1 MQPERRAAA
10 LQSFAFL
17 ILAGVILFGTA
28 GRVDLWN
35 FWVLLTIFA
44 LTFAVSL
51 VTVSPDL
58 MRERMRPGGGR
69 PPVALYAASATM
81 FVEFAMAG
89 LDCGRLHWS
98 DTVPPLLVIV
108 ALILLALAFLASL
121 WIVRTNTSFFV
132 GAAHS
137 ERSRPDGDRYR
148 PLCLGPPSRLCRGF
162 VFVPASGLAL
172 GSWLAT
178 AIALLGLPFLLWRT
192 TAEDRMLRE
201 QLDGYADYATRVRW
215 LLLPG
220 VW

>member
-121 WIVRTNTSFFV
+121 WIVRTNPYFSSV
-132 GAAHS
+132 P
-137 ERSRPDGDRYR
+137 RIQKDRGQTVIDT
-148 PLCLGPPSRLCRGF
+148 GPYAWVRHPGYAVGF

-215 LLLPG
+215 RLLPR